1 MIILRSKHQGS
12 LKEIIDNNI
21 NGYIA
26 ESFND
31 PQLNE
36 FILKILND
44 DKFADYISKSAINSA
59 KKYDWKSENASM
71 TTKAKEIVKEK
82 QSQRIARLQSEHLDS
97 YEKMRKKAES
107 ELELLDF
114 ERAFEAVKAMDIG
127 IQGERKTM
135 EGMVNLQFVQDVL
148 SVLIE
153 EITDP
158 DIISKVANRLRRLV
172 AERDDIE

>member
-1 MIILRSKHQGS
+1 MSLYENINKRRRAGTSRSKANS
-12 LKEIIDNNI
+12 TV
-21 NGYIA
+21 
-26 ESFND
+26 D
-31 PQLNE
+31 P
-36 FILKILND
+36 K
-44 DKFADYISKSAINSA
+44 
-59 KKYDWKSENASM
+59 
-71 TTKAKEIVKEK
+71 T
-82 QSQRIARLQSEHLDS
+82 

-148 SVLIE
+148 SVLVE

-158 DIISKVANRLRRLV
+158 DVITKVANRLRRLV

>member
-1 MIILRSKHQGS
+1 MPKNYPEEVKLAALELFLDNKTGEQIATIVNQEFDLE
-12 LKEIIDNNI
+12 LKPPTI
-21 NGYIA
+21 YA
-26 ESFND
+26 W
-31 PQLNE
+31 
-36 FILKILND
+36 
-44 DKFADYISKSAINSA
+44 A

-82 QSQRIARLQSEHLDS
+82 QSQRIARLQNEHLDS